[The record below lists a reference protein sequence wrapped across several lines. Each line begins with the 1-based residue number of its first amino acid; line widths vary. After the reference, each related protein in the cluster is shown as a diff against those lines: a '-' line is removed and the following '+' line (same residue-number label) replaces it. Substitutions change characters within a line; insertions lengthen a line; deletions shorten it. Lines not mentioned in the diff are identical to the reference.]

1 MGARPGIDDQT
12 VLIFADNDL
21 TDRVLTL
28 ALVPVLVFFLFF
40 LSFLLAVAVL

>member
-1 MGARPGIDDQT
+1 MSARPGIDDQT
-12 VLIFADNDL
+12 VLVFADSDL

-28 ALVPVLVFFLFF
+28 ALVLVLVFFLFF